1 MSVSKEDF
9 LKTVYHIIFDENSRV
24 TSSEIARRLGISNAA
39 VTDMARKL
47 SGEGLIHYV
56 KYKAISLTA
65 RGKKQAITIIRKHRL
80 WETFLHRVLNIP
92 NHSLH
97 KEAELL
103 EHSTSEGLLEKIEEY
118 LDYPA
123 FDPHGD
129 PIPTKNGKIPQVNG
143 KKLLAECR
151 PGTYTIIRLQHR
163 NKEISLFFENNHL
176 CIDEEIEILEVLE
189 DIRSIVVRI
198 DGNTLVINNEMASQI
213 YVINKT

>member
-24 TSSEIARRLGISNAA
+24 TSSEIARRLGISNSA

-65 RGKKQAITIIRKHRL
+65 SGKNQAITIIRKHRL

-103 EHSTSEGLLEKIEEY
+103 EHSTSEGLLERIEEY
-118 LDYPA
+118 LEYPA

-129 PIPTKNGKIPQVNG
+129 PIPSKNGKIPKVNG
-143 KKLLAECR
+143 KKLFVGCS
-151 PGTYTIIRLQHR
+151 PGTYTIVRLQHR
-163 NKEISLFFENNHL
+163 NEEISLFFEKNHL
-176 CIDEEIEILEVLE
+176 GIGVEIEILEILP
-189 DIRSIVVRI
+189 DIGSMVVRI
-198 DGNTLVINNEMASQI
+198 SGTKLVINDEMASQI